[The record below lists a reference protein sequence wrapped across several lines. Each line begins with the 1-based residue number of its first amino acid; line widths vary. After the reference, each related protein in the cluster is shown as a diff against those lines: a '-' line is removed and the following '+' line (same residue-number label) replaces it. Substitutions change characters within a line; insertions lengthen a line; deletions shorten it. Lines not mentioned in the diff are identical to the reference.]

1 MFTTL
6 AFCAMAILVWMAQ
19 RGNGKERKAPFGFDD
34 DLVRQSVVFV
44 REDVRV
50 VAAPLSSLCP

>member
-6 AFCAMAILVWMAQ
+6 AFCAMAILAWMAQ

-50 VAAPLSSLCP
+50 VAAPLSP